1 VQPRASRRNRQFDA
15 EPETLDGRTVE
26 VLEEE
31 FRETRFVYGEVK
43 VCRKAAF
50 VSQAKL
56 AQRGAPLENEPK
68 IEQARDVQ
76 VVQCVI
82 LRDVDQRAIAEHAL
96 SLAVAEEQAFRYHA
110 FALGT
115 SSESTRL

>member
-1 VQPRASRRNRQFDA
+1 
-15 EPETLDGRTVE
+15 
-26 VLEEE
+26 
-31 FRETRFVYGEVK
+31 
-43 VCRKAAF
+43 
-50 VSQAKL
+50 
-56 AQRGAPLENEPK
+56 
-68 IEQARDVQ
+68 VQ